1 MATLKDMKFSPRVQ
15 MIAALAVSTV
25 LVTSTAVVVSGN
37 YIASQESAQAQIS
50 DTIASGN
57 ERVQALT
64 ERAADLELAINNAQT
79 VLSDSSGKVLDEA
92 TRQALEKSI
101 AQAQQT
107 LKFQKAQLLKLKA
120 SVASLKTA
128 EPLDVL
134 WPYGQQLRA
143 EEVNSGDTSSIEAL
157 VKAVM
162 ALGEGIQS
170 VQSAQ
175 AAWQTEQDRIAAE
188 QAAAEAAAA
197 AQAAAAARRAAQAQ
211 SLEQTGGSTTPT
223 APAPPVTAAAAAPV
237 TQGFSVEAYVTALAP
252 NSYIVWEDGM
262 CARQFGAN
270 VYLCGYATVNL
281 NGSNTDRVPI
291 TLDSSLAERYSNS
304 VGVSVLVHE
313 AAHARQWW
321 KYGPS
326 IMTAYNAL
334 VPGQSGSMPVEWMA
348 DCATI
353 VKLGYSTGSYTRSC
367 TAEQLAEAAT
377 LW

>member
-1 MATLKDMKFSPRVQ
+1 MKFTPRVQ

-25 LVTSTAVVVSGN
+25 LVASTAVVVGTNFVST
-37 YIASQESAQAQIS
+37 QQSAQAQVI
-50 DTIASGN
+50 DTIATGN

-64 ERAADLELAINNAQT
+64 ERAADLELAIKNAQT
-79 VLSDSSGKVLDEA
+79 ILTDSSGKVLDDA
-92 TRQALEKSI
+92 SRQTLEKSI
-101 AQAQQT
+101 VQAQKT
-107 LKFQKAQLLKLKA
+107 LKIQKAELVKLKA
-120 SVASLKTA
+120 SVSSLKTA
-128 EPLDVL
+128 APLDLL
-134 WPYGQQLRA
+134 WPYGQQVRA
-143 EEVNSGDTSSIEAL
+143 EEVQASDTTSVEAL

-162 ALGEGIQS
+162 ALGTGIQN
-170 VQSAQ
+170 VQTAQSAWQ
-175 AAWQTEQDRIAAE
+175 AEQDRIAAE

-223 APAPPVTAAAAAPV
+223 APSPPVTAAAAAPV
-237 TQGFSVEAYVTALAP
+237 SQGFSAEAYVTALAP
-252 NSYIVWEDGM
+252 NSYVVWENGM

-291 TLDSSLAERYSNS
+291 TLDSSLTERYSNS

-334 VPGQSGSMPVEWMA
+334 VPGQTGSMPVEWMA

-353 VKLGYSTGSYTRSC
+353 VKLGYSTGSYTRNC

>member
-1 MATLKDMKFSPRVQ
+1 MKFSPRVQ

-25 LVTSTAVVVSGN
+25 LVTSTAFVVGTN
-37 YIASQESAQAQIS
+37 YVTTQQSAQSALF
-50 DTIASGN
+50 DTLASGN
-57 ERVQALT
+57 EKVTAVTQ
-64 ERAADLELAINNAQT
+64 RAADLELAITNAQNI
-79 VLSDSSGKVLDEA
+79 LQDSSGKVLDEA
-92 TRQALEKSI
+92 SRQALEKSI

-107 LKFQKAQLLKLKA
+107 LKLQKSQLVKLKA
-120 SVASLKTA
+120 SVSSLKTPA
-128 EPLDVL
+128 PLDVL

-143 EEVNSGDTSSIEAL
+143 QEVQDSDTTSVDAL

-162 ALGEGIQS
+162 ALGGGIQN
-170 VQSAQ
+170 VQAAQ
-175 AAWQTEQDRIAAE
+175 AAWQAEQDRIAAE
-188 QAAAEAAAA
+188 QAAAEASAA

-211 SLEQTGGSTTPT
+211 TLEQTGGSTTPT

-237 TQGFSVEAYVTALAP
+237 TQGFSAEAYVTALAP
-252 NSYIVWEDGM
+252 NSYVVWDNGM

-270 VYLCGYATVNL
+270 VYLCGFATVNL

-291 TLDSSLAERYSNS
+291 TLDSSLTERYSNS

-334 VPGQSGSMPVEWMA
+334 VPGQTGSMPVEWMA

-353 VKLGYSTGSYTRSC
+353 VKLGYSTGAYTRNC

>member
-1 MATLKDMKFSPRVQ
+1 MKFSPRVQ

-25 LVTSTAVVVSGN
+25 LVSSMAVVVGTN
-37 YIASQESAQAQIS
+37 YVATQESAQAQVI
-50 DTIASGN
+50 DTIATGN

-64 ERAADLELAINNAQT
+64 ERAADLELAIENAQAILT
-79 VLSDSSGKVLDEA
+79 DSSGKVLDDSSRA
-92 TRQALEKSI
+92 ALEKSI

-107 LKFQKAQLLKLKA
+107 LKKQKAELVKLKA
-120 SVASLKTA
+120 SVSTLKTA
-128 EPLDVL
+128 APLDVL

-143 EEVNSGDTSSIEAL
+143 EEVQASDSTSVEAL

-162 ALGEGIQS
+162 SLGNGIQS
-170 VQSAQ
+170 VQASQ
-175 AAWQTEQDRIAAE
+175 AAWQAEQDRIAAE

-211 SLEQTGGSTTPT
+211 TLEQTGGSTTPT

-237 TQGFSVEAYVTALAP
+237 SQGFNVEAYVTALAP

-281 NGSNTDRVPI
+281 NGSSTDRVPI
-291 TLDSSLAERYSNS
+291 TLDSSLRDRYSNS

-334 VPGQSGSMPVEWMA
+334 VPNASGSMPVEWMA

-353 VKLGYSTGSYTRSC
+353 VKLGYSTGAYTRSC
-367 TAEQLAEAAT
+367 TQEQLAEAAT